1 MFEER
6 LNIEIGGEKFDLS
19 DVMREVTKKKIA
31 KVVTIED
38 MLAVYNDIVDLEMT
52 PMRMCEK
59 TVQ

>member
-6 LNIEIGGEKFDLS
+6 LNTEIGGEKFDLS

-38 MLAVYNDIVDLEMT
+38 MLAVQNDKVDLEMP

>member
-19 DVMREVTKKKIA
+19 DVMREVTKKKMA

-38 MLAVYNDIVDLEMT
+38 MLAL
-52 PMRMCEK
+52 
-59 TVQ
+59 